1 MEIITTTPIEND
13 ELMVKLQ
20 TEKKAALEFQKRR
33 HEEWTDNYELYR
45 NKVKTNRLTQRQA
58 VVVPLMKESIKTLY
72 SEIDEIPTLEFK
84 DLGGDRQKE
93 LYLQA
98 RWERD
103 SDRINFEG
111 VDAIDKKTALLYGR
125 AFKKIN
131 FVDGEFE
138 AYNLDNFD
146 VLIDPL
152 VNPLDI
158 ETARYITHQN
168 IFRSLRDILAD
179 DKYEP
184 AAKQKLKEYINSK
197 DVLVQSAINKE
208 ILQEKQE
215 RLKSMGLEKDEF
227 QLFPA
232 GDVIV
237 NLTEHY
243 TFLWDKSK
251 KKFVRYVIVYADD
264 LIRLYKAPLEEA
276 IGVDFLPFVSWGED
290 MENQD
295 FWNDGPADLIR
306 IPNKILNIFFSQMI
320 ENRTLKNFQMHWY
333 DSTVQGYVPQTYEP
347 GPGRMLPSPGKPGDV
362 IQPVEV
368 SGLEDVMTQ
377 MDFLIKLIERGTSAT
392 AIQKGVSEK
401 SQITLGEVQTLL
413 GQAKEKAVSM
423 AKFYRRAH
431 KELGMKYWQMLQSN
445 DKKKRTLYKVSP
457 KGRVYP
463 KELKPSDWVSSEGY
477 KVEVKSS
484 SEQEAESTSAI
495 QKWVF
500 IKSQFPDN
508 PVVARIAARRTLE
521 IGDVTPEELKEIE
534 EFEKKK
540 ADMIMQQQQMQM
552 QQAQQQQ
559 QQPQPQ
565 TIPEEQQIA
574 QGIQQSAQQLQ
585 SLNG

>member
-1 MEIITTTPIEND
+1 MEINTQTPLIND
-13 ELMVKLQ
+13 ELMVKLN
-20 TEKKAALEFQKRR
+20 TEKRSALEFQKRR

-58 VVVPLMKESIKTLY
+58 VVVPLMKESIKTLF
-72 SEIDEIPTLEFK
+72 SDIDEIPTFEFK
-84 DLGGDRQKE
+84 EKGGDRQKE

-98 RWERD
+98 RWED
-103 SDRINFEG
+103 DADRINFEG

-131 FVDGEFE
+131 FTGGEFE
-138 AYNLDNFD
+138 VYNLDNFD
-146 VLIDPL
+146 ILIDPL

-179 DKYEP
+179 EKYEP
-184 AAKQKLKEYINSK
+184 EAKNRLKDYINSK
-197 DVLVQSAINKE
+197 DTMVTSAINKE
-208 ILQEKQE
+208 IFEEKQE

-243 TFLWDKSK
+243 TWLWDKAT
-251 KKFVRYVIVYADD
+251 KKFIRYVIVYADD
-264 LIRLYKAPLEEA
+264 AIRLYMAPLKEA
-276 IGVDFLPFVSWGED
+276 IGVDFLPFVTWGED
-290 MENQD
+290 METQD

-306 IPNKILNIFFSQMI
+306 TPNKILNVFFSQMI

-333 DSTVQGYVPQTYEP
+333 DATAPNYVPQTYEP
-347 GPGRMLPSPGKPGDV
+347 GPGRMLPAPGKPGEV

-401 SQITLGEVQTLL
+401 AQITLGEVQTLL
-413 GQAKEKAVSM
+413 GQAKEKAITM
-423 AKFYRRAH
+423 AKFYRRSH
-431 KELGMKYWQMLQSN
+431 KELGMKYWQMLQAN
-445 DKKKRTLYKVSP
+445 DKGKRTLYKVSS
-457 KGRVYP
+457 KGKVYP
-463 KELKPSDWVSSEGY
+463 KELRPSDWISKEGY

-484 SEQEAESTSAI
+484 SEQEAEDVKSI
-495 QKWVF
+495 EKWTY
-500 IKSQFPDN
+500 IKQQFPDN
-508 PVVARIAARRTLE
+508 PVVAKIAARRTLE
-521 IGDVTPEELKEIE
+521 IGDVTAEELKQIE
-534 EFEKKK
+534 EFEEKK
-540 ADMIMQQQQMQM
+540 AEMMMQQPMMGQQMGQQM
-552 QQAQQQQ
+552 G
-559 QQPQPQ
+559 QPQPQ
-565 TIPEEQQIA
+565 
-574 QGIQQSAQQLQ
+574 IQPMAKPLTQPA
-585 SLNG
+585 